1 MPNYSKKPL
10 LTANDE
16 EYAMLTEVIVEFEK
30 QKIDKTAR
38 ETYGTPTEIV
48 MRNHLKR
55 KNFNVSTLPDVTIQG
70 SRIKNNLLL
79 LKNGVDPNQNDY
91 PPDNVKMVIE
101 VKNNG
106 VGGKTLE
113 NGKQDPNKELRF
125 KFNEL
130 EAMTCVKNFCVIVLS
145 ETLLPP
151 GKLLKMAI

>member
-70 SRIKNNLLL
+70 SRIKNNLLA
-79 LKNGVDPNQNDY
+79 
-91 PPDNVKMVIE
+91 
-101 VKNNG
+101 
-106 VGGKTLE
+106 
-113 NGKQDPNKELRF
+113 F
-125 KFNEL
+125 KKRRGPKPE
-130 EAMTCVKNFCVIVLS
+130 
-145 ETLLPP
+145 
-151 GKLLKMAI
+151 